1 MLERNLLSHLKLGV
15 LLSLLSASIF
25 LRTRLIS
32 EPGESD
38 PIPDQTHAGPLLASV
53 QSVAALAA
61 LVAGYW
67 QYYSHYRDLYYS
79 RAFLVNNKYVS
90 DFCRYLHSSRVLQTA
105 FGDHDSSSRAHFNYQ
120 HCPPCR

>member
-32 EPGESD
+32 EPGETD
-38 PIPDQTHAGPLLASV
+38 PIPDHTQAAPLLATV

-67 QYYSHYRDLYYS
+67 QYHSHYRDLYYS
-79 RAFLVNNKYVS
+79 RAFLVNNKYVA
-90 DFCRYLHSSRVLQTA
+90 DFCRYLHLSRLLQTS
-105 FGDHDSSSRAHFNYQ
+105 FSDHDSSSRGHINYQ
-120 HCPPCR
+120 HCPSCR